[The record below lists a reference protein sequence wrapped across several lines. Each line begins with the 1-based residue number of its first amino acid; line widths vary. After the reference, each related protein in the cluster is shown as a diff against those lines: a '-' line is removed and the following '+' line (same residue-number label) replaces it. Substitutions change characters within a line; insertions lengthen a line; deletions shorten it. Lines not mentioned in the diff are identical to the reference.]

1 MDEQTW
7 NIQRFEAEGRANFN
21 RWSVSMMYG
30 NYAPQPE
37 LGYLTRREGILTSG
51 SIKLA
56 TNWVVTG
63 SARWDLEANKIN
75 QYVLGA
81 GYVDDC
87 FVLAANY
94 VTSYSYSAG
103 TTPPVLSHAFLF
115 QIGLRTLATSSGTS
129 GSSYRRRDP
138 IASPAHF
145 ADMRATT
152 MTTRLP
158 VFRLP
163 FFVLG
168 AVLASALVLAGA
180 PARAQNIVV
189 MVNGDP
195 ITDFDIE
202 QRSKLDQLTS
212 QKTPGRQDVINTL
225 IDDKI
230 KLKEGKKYG
239 VDPGASDINGSYEGM
254 AQRMRIS
261 PDQLTKSLESKGVR
275 PETLKN
281 RMRSEM
287 VWTSLVRG
295 RFKEKL
301 LIGEKDVADKV
312 REGGEEKLQIEG
324 TEYKMQPI
332 VLIVPRGASPAFQ
345 ETRMKEA
352 EQYRSRVGSCEEA
365 NSLFRSTPNAT
376 IRDSVTKTTAD
387 LPEALRK
394 VLDDTAIGHLTAPEV
409 TKSGIE
415 MVVLCSR
422 KPTTIDTPK
431 KREIREKMYTEKY
444 EKTQR
449 AYLDEL
455 RKAAMIEYRNH

>member
-1 MDEQTW
+1 
-7 NIQRFEAEGRANFN
+7 
-21 RWSVSMMYG
+21 
-30 NYAPQPE
+30 
-37 LGYLTRREGILTSG
+37 
-51 SIKLA
+51 
-56 TNWVVTG
+56 
-63 SARWDLEANKIN
+63 
-75 QYVLGA
+75 
-81 GYVDDC
+81 
-87 FVLAANY
+87 
-94 VTSYSYSAG
+94 
-103 TTPPVLSHAFLF
+103 
-115 QIGLRTLATSSGTS
+115 
-129 GSSYRRRDP
+129 
-138 IASPAHF
+138 
-145 ADMRATT
+145 
-152 MTTRLP
+152 MTTRMP

-163 FFVLG
+163 LLVLG
-168 AVLASALVLAGA
+168 AVLASALILAGA
-180 PARAQNIVV
+180 PAHAQNIVV

-202 QRSKLDQLTS
+202 QRSKLDTLTT
-212 QKTPGRQDVINTL
+212 QKTPSRQDVINTL

-239 VDPGASDINGSYEGM
+239 VDPGASDINQSYEGM

-275 PETLKN
+275 PETLKS

-301 LIGEKDVADKV
+301 MVGEKDVADKV
-312 REGGEEKLQIEG
+312 REGGDEKLQIEG

-332 VLIVPRGASPAFQ
+332 VLIVPRGSSSAFQ

-352 EQYRSRVGSCEEA
+352 EQYRARVGSCEEA

-387 LPEALRK
+387 LPEPLRK
-394 VLDDTAIGHLTAPEV
+394 VLDDTPIGHLTAPEV

-444 EKTQR
+444 EKTQK
-449 AYLDEL
+449 AYLEEL
-455 RKAAMIEYRNH
+455 RKAAMIEYRNR

>member
-1 MDEQTW
+1 
-7 NIQRFEAEGRANFN
+7 
-21 RWSVSMMYG
+21 
-30 NYAPQPE
+30 
-37 LGYLTRREGILTSG
+37 
-51 SIKLA
+51 
-56 TNWVVTG
+56 
-63 SARWDLEANKIN
+63 
-75 QYVLGA
+75 
-81 GYVDDC
+81 
-87 FVLAANY
+87 
-94 VTSYSYSAG
+94 
-103 TTPPVLSHAFLF
+103 
-115 QIGLRTLATSSGTS
+115 
-129 GSSYRRRDP
+129 
-138 IASPAHF
+138 
-145 ADMRATT
+145 

-158 VFRLP
+158 VFRLLP
-163 FFVLG
+163 LILVVVLT
-168 AVLASALVLAGA
+168 VVGA

-202 QRSKLDQLTS
+202 QRTKLDTLTT
-212 QKTPGRQDVINTL
+212 QKTPSRQDVINTL
-225 IDDKI
+225 IDDKLKI
-230 KLKEGKKYG
+230 KEGKKYG
-239 VDPGASDINGSYEGM
+239 VEPTASDINQSYEGM

-261 PDQLTKSLESKGVR
+261 PEMLTKSLEVKGVR
-275 PETLKN
+275 PDTLKS

-301 LIGEKDVADKV
+301 IVGEKDVADKV
-312 REGGEEKLQIEG
+312 RESGDAKLQIEG

-332 VLIVPRGASPAFQ
+332 VLIVPRGSSAAFQ

-352 EQYRSRVGSCEEA
+352 EQYRARVGSCDEA

-394 VLDDTAIGHLTAPEV
+394 VLDDTPIGHLTAPEV
-409 TKSGIE
+409 TRSGIE

-431 KREIREKMYTEKY
+431 KREIRDKMYQEKY

-449 AYLDEL
+449 AYLDDL
-455 RKAAMIEYRNH
+455 RKAAMIEYHNR

>member
-1 MDEQTW
+1 
-7 NIQRFEAEGRANFN
+7 
-21 RWSVSMMYG
+21 
-30 NYAPQPE
+30 
-37 LGYLTRREGILTSG
+37 
-51 SIKLA
+51 
-56 TNWVVTG
+56 
-63 SARWDLEANKIN
+63 
-75 QYVLGA
+75 
-81 GYVDDC
+81 
-87 FVLAANY
+87 
-94 VTSYSYSAG
+94 
-103 TTPPVLSHAFLF
+103 
-115 QIGLRTLATSSGTS
+115 
-129 GSSYRRRDP
+129 
-138 IASPAHF
+138 
-145 ADMRATT
+145 MRAKT

-158 VFRLP
+158 VFRLLP
-163 FFVLG
+163 LILVVVLTFV
-168 AVLASALVLAGA
+168 GA

-202 QRSKLDQLTS
+202 QRTKLDTLTT
-212 QKTPGRQDVINTL
+212 QKTPSRQDVINTL
-225 IDDKI
+225 IDDKLKI
-230 KLKEGKKYG
+230 KEGKKYG
-239 VDPGASDINGSYEGM
+239 VEPTASDINQSYEGM

-261 PDQLTKSLESKGVR
+261 PEMLTKSLEVKGVR
-275 PETLKN
+275 PDTLKS

-301 LIGEKDVADKV
+301 IVGEKDVADKV
-312 REGGEEKLQIEG
+312 RESGDAKLQIEG

-332 VLIVPRGASPAFQ
+332 VLIVPRGSSAAFQ

-352 EQYRSRVGSCEEA
+352 EQYRARVGSCDEA

-394 VLDDTAIGHLTAPEV
+394 VLDDTPIGHLTAPEV
-409 TKSGIE
+409 TRSGIE

-431 KREIREKMYTEKY
+431 KREIRDKMYQEKY

-449 AYLDEL
+449 AYLDDL
-455 RKAAMIEYRNH
+455 RKAAMIEYHNR